1 MVTFDELRKKASVL
15 IDLWRESRRVDAER
29 DLVHR
34 ITTLGDRLKSSRDRY
49 GSVSNKSF
57 SPTCRARNDM
67 LVSYVTIVT
76 G

>member
-1 MVTFDELRKKASVL
+1 MRKKVNIL
-15 IDLWRESRRVDAER
+15 IDVWTESRRVDAER
-29 DLVHR
+29 DLVQQ
-34 ITTLGDRLKSSRDRY
+34 ITTLGDRLKSSRCRY